1 MKFIEVLVNE
11 LDRKSAVFEY
21 EGEYYIYS
29 YSCMPDMCVHE
40 TFVFRG
46 DADGN
51 ITDYGN
57 PIVERHGFVPS
68 DEAMQDAVNFL
79 NSKDYLKE
87 ESPHA

>member
-1 MKFIEVLVNE
+1 MKFIEVIINE
-11 LDRKSAVFEY
+11 LDRKQAVFEY
-21 EGEYYIYS
+21 QGEYYIYS
-29 YSCMPDMCVHE
+29 YSCVLDMCVNE

-46 DADGN
+46 DADGT

-57 PIVERHGFVPS
+57 PIVELDGFVPS
-68 DEAMQDAVNFL
+68 DEAMQAAVNFL